1 LVEWKPAGSVIV
13 GPSGVA
19 VLPGSVNTSE
29 GAAYYRA
36 VAP

>member
-1 LVEWKPAGSVIV
+1 VVI
-13 GPSGVA
+13 GPRGVA
-19 VLPGSVNTSE
+19 DLSGNVNTSE